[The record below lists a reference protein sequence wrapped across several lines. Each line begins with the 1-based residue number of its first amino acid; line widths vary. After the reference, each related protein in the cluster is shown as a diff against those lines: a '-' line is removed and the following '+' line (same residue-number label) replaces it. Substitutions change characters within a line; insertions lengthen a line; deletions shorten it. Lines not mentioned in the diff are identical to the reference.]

1 MLPFKFVL
9 ILTLALAAS
18 APASA
23 LTFESLQHGVDLYN
37 SGMENAPGVVKT
49 LLGDERIQIEVT
61 RPDGTA
67 LVAGL
72 ETEKAVVVNLTAG
85 EINNPTI
92 VVEAREDAIK
102 RIYESDDPA
111 AAFQEARD
119 LGEITITG
127 TTWSAK
133 AKVAAALASSSAI
146 RFFAGLVGG

>member
-1 MLPFKFVL
+1 
-9 ILTLALAAS
+9 
-18 APASA
+18 
-23 LTFESLQHGVDLYN
+23 
-37 SGMENAPGVVKT
+37 MENAPGVVKT

-119 LGEITITG
+119 RGEITITG

>member
-92 VVEAREDAIK
+92 VVEARRMRSKGSTNPMTRQRPSRRRETG
-102 RIYESDDPA
+102 
-111 AAFQEARD
+111 AR
-119 LGEITITG
+119 
-127 TTWSAK
+127 
-133 AKVAAALASSSAI
+133 
-146 RFFAGLVGG
+146 